1 LAEPARVS
9 SADSSVRRIRWHLTA
24 WYACTFIAI
33 LLLLGGGLFAVTRRQ
48 LSKQLDES
56 LDGATLELARAAMD
70 PALSEAGDSALVEE
84 VNDLRIPQ
92 RTLYL
97 LDSAANPVSPTI
109 ADRWI
114 RQAALNALRHGKAAA
129 RYETTDDR
137 TLRIVARRFHA
148 ANGRLLVAG
157 AIADQ
162 YELEDRYTDLIGA
175 FSLAALSAVVLVAI
189 GGSILTRK
197 SMQPVQATIENM
209 RRFMADA
216 AHELKTPVAI
226 LRANAEV
233 ALQRSR
239 DPDDY
244 RTALTGVERESNR
257 LGHII
262 EHMLMLS
269 RADSGARTPARNP
282 FYLDDVVADCVE
294 NLKAVATS
302 RSVTLKVSDFDEA
315 SVVGDQALVRE
326 MVMIVLD
333 NAIKYTQSGGI
344 VDVAVST
351 AHGHPTVTVADT
363 GIGIDPIDLPRVFDR
378 FYRVRSNG
386 SAPEGAGLGLA
397 IARWIADQHA
407 AEIEITSQLGIGTVV
422 RILFPQSRTAA
433 TDGSHSV

>member
-1 LAEPARVS
+1 LADPARVS
-9 SADSSVRRIRWHLTA
+9 SADFSVRRIRRRLTA

-33 LLLLGGGLFAVTRRQ
+33 LLVLGGGLFAVTGRQ
-48 LSKQLDES
+48 LSKQLDQS

-97 LDSAANPVSPTI
+97 LDSAANPISPTV
-109 ADRWI
+109 ADGWI
-114 RQAALNALRHGKAAA
+114 KQAALNALHHGKAVT
-129 RYETTDDR
+129 RYETDDDR
-137 TLRIVARRFHA
+137 TLRLVARRFHA

-175 FSLAALSAVVLVAI
+175 FSLAALAAVILVAA
-189 GGSILTRK
+189 GGSILTRQ

-244 RTALTGVERESNR
+244 RSALTAVERESNR

-269 RADSGARTPARNP
+269 RADSGARTPARIP

-294 NLKAVATS
+294 NMKAVATS
-302 RSVTLKVSDFDEA
+302 RSVTLKVSDFNEA
-315 SVVGDQALVRE
+315 SVTGDQALVRE

-333 NAIKYTQSGGI
+333 NAIKYTHSGGI
-344 VDVAVST
+344 VDVAVT
-351 AHGHPTVTVADT
+351 TEHGHPTLTVADT
-363 GIGIDPIDLPRVFDR
+363 GIGINAHDLPRVFDR

-386 SAPEGAGLGLA
+386 STPEGAGLGLA
-397 IARWIADQHA
+397 IARWIADQHH
-407 AEIEITSQLGIGTVV
+407 AEIEITSQTEMGTVV
-422 RILFPQSRTAA
+422 RIVFAQARIATGDTAN
-433 TDGSHSV
+433 SV

>member
-1 LAEPARVS
+1 MADTARVS
-9 SADSSVRRIRWHLTA
+9 STDSSVRRIRQRLTA
-24 WYACTFIAI
+24 WYACTFVAI
-33 LLLLGGGLFAVTRRQ
+33 LLVLGGGLFAVVGRQ
-48 LSKQLDES
+48 LSHQLDSS
-56 LDGATLELARAAMD
+56 LDEATLELARAARS
-70 PALSEAGDSALVEE
+70 PTLSESGDSALVED

-97 LDSAANPVSPTI
+97 LDSAANPITPTI
-109 ADRWI
+109 ADPWI
-114 RQAALNALRHGKAAA
+114 RDAALTALHRGKALS
-129 RYETTDDR
+129 RHETSDDR
-137 TLRIVARRFHA
+137 TLRLVARRFRA
-148 ANGRLLVAG
+148 ANGKLLVAG

-175 FSLAALSAVVLVAI
+175 FSLAALAAVVLVAI
-189 GGSILTRK
+189 GGSILTRQ
-197 SMQPVQATIENM
+197 SMLPVQSTIQNM

-244 RTALTGVERESNR
+244 RTALSAVERESKR

-269 RADSGARTPARNP
+269 RADSGARTLARDP

-294 NLKAVATS
+294 NIKAVATS
-302 RSVTLKVSDFDEA
+302 RGITLKVSAFNEA
-315 SVVGDQALVRE
+315 SVVGDVTLVRE
-326 MVMIVLD
+326 MVMIILD
-333 NAIKYTQSGGI
+333 NAIKYTRSGGI
-344 VDVAVST
+344 VDVSVT
-351 AHGHPTVTVADT
+351 TEHGHPMVAVADT
-363 GIGIDPIDLPRVFDR
+363 GIGINAHDLPRVFDR

-397 IARWIADQHA
+397 IARWIAEQHG
-407 AEIEITSQLGIGTVV
+407 AEIEITSQADIGTVV
-422 RILFPQSRTAA
+422 RIVFGETQSAA
-433 TDGSHSV
+433 DEAADPV